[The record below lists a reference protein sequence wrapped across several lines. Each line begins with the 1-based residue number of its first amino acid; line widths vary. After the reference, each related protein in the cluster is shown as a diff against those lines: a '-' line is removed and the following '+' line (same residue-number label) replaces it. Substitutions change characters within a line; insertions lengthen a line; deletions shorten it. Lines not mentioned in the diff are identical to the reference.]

1 MSYITTD
8 YVETYIKT
16 LLPQKK
22 GPLKALRLEAE
33 ERRIPIISEE
43 VQNYMEIMI
52 QSHKIEKMLEIGT
65 AIGYS
70 SSVFAEAMG
79 ETGKIMTVERDVER
93 VLEAKRHHADLGYAK
108 QISVIAGDAQEV
120 AANLTQTYDLIFL
133 DGGKGHYL
141 HLLEDLLKHLK
152 IGGYLVSDNV
162 LYKGMVANDDL
173 VIRRK
178 ITIVKRMRAYLE
190 ALSKH
195 PQLKTSVLP
204 MGDGLAISYKTGE

>member
-1 MSYITTD
+1 MSCITTD

-22 GPLKALRLEAE
+22 GSLKALRLEAE
-33 ERRIPIISEE
+33 ARRIPIISEE

-52 QSHKIEKMLEIGT
+52 QSHKIEKILEIGT

-79 ETGKIMTVERDVER
+79 KTGKIMTVERDGER
-93 VLEAKRHHADLGYAK
+93 VLEAKRHHADLGYTK
-108 QISVIAGDAQEV
+108 QINVIAGDAQEV